1 MASKQKT
8 VVRKYFSKRKN
19 EWVTKTYKYNAPSP
33 LIINKKGKVYEDKL
47 ERLRSSLS
55 VMDQYE
61 LDRRIAHRLAM
72 YNNYGENPRISE
84 KTLRSMIADSKIEKA
99 IINTG
104 YTPEELASEL
114 GISVEDLLD
123 EANWSESEFTFG
135 GKTWDF
141 EFKYDGSIMVER
153 TKEEDNSASVQI

>member
-1 MASKQKT
+1 MASKQRT

-33 LIINKKGKVYEDKL
+33 LIINKKGKVYENKL
-47 ERLRSSLS
+47 KRLRDSLS
-55 VMDQYE
+55 DPNDQYE
-61 LDRRIAHRLAM
+61 LDRRIAHQLAM
-72 YNNYGENPRISE
+72 AKNYGENPRISE

-104 YTPEELASEL
+104 YTTEELDNEL
-114 GISVEDLLD
+114 GISIEDLLD
-123 EANWSESEFTFG
+123 ESNWDDSTFTFG

-141 EFKYDGSIMVER
+141 EFRYDGSIMVEHND
-153 TKEEDNSASVQI
+153 ES

>member
-1 MASKQKT
+1 MTAKKKT

-19 EWVTKTYKYNAPSP
+19 EWVTKTYEYDTRAHSP

-47 ERLRSSLS
+47 KRLRDSLNY
-55 VMDQYE
+55 MDQYE
-61 LDRRIAHRLAM
+61 LDLLIENQL
-72 YNNYGENPRISE
+72 YKKNPRISE

-104 YTPEELASEL
+104 YTADELASEL
-114 GISVEDLLD
+114 GIDVADLLD
-123 EANWSESEFTFG
+123 EANWSGSEFTFG

-141 EFKYDGSIMVER
+141 EFKYDGSVMVE
-153 TKEEDNSASVQI
+153 KKKNNK

>member
-33 LIINKKGKVYEDKL
+33 LIINKKGKVYEDRL

-61 LDRRIAHRLAM
+61 LDRRITHRLAM
-72 YNNYGENPRISE
+72 AQNYGENPRISE
-84 KTLRSMIADSKIEKA
+84 KTLRSMIANSKIEKA

-104 YTPEELASEL
+104 YTADELASEL
-114 GISVEDLLD
+114 GIDVADLLD
-123 EANWSESEFTFG
+123 ESNWSESEFTFG

-141 EFKYDGSIMVER
+141 EFRYDGSIMVEHND
-153 TKEEDNSASVQI
+153 KGQSNS